1 MSEISPQNS
10 QAGPGCCPVH
20 STSAGPRL
28 ALMIF
33 GAGLIVRVTV
43 LMGLECQGKIC
54 SSWAY
59 CQDMKTTQTLLR
71 KSFFETF

>member
-1 MSEISPQNS
+1 MAMLNMSEISPQNS

-54 SSWAY
+54 SSCDYTNVILQHKW
-59 CQDMKTTQTLLR
+59 C
-71 KSFFETF
+71 